1 MTRRPTPSIGAE
13 SAGTSIGSQLLRQP
27 SKARYLLLREMLR
40 EGSWNPFQRADGAL
54 LEKINRDMERER
66 KKLTTYEDAPL

>member
-1 MTRRPTPSIGAE
+1 MTRRATPSTDAK
-13 SAGTSIGSQLLRQP
+13 SARTSIGSQLLRQP

-40 EGSWNPFQRADGAL
+40 EGSWNPFQRADGVL

-66 KKLTTYEDAPL
+66 KRLTTYEDAPL

>member
-1 MTRRPTPSIGAE
+1 MTRRLTPSTDAK
-13 SAGTSIGSQLLRQP
+13 SVATSISSQLLRQP

>member
-1 MTRRPTPSIGAE
+1 MTRRATPSTDAK
-13 SAGTSIGSQLLRQP
+13 SARTSTGSQLLRQP